1 MLALDLAL
9 ALTILVV
16 VKLHLS
22 LPRRGLPR
30 RGLPPPCLVGGQ
42 AHLRP
47 SAHRLSPITCR
58 PRLHRRRRRHNNSP
72 PF

>member
-1 MLALDLAL
+1 MLALDLVVAL

-42 AHLRP
+42 AH
-47 SAHRLSPITCR
+47 RLSPITCR
-58 PRLHRRRRRHNNSP
+58 PRLHRHRRRHNNSP